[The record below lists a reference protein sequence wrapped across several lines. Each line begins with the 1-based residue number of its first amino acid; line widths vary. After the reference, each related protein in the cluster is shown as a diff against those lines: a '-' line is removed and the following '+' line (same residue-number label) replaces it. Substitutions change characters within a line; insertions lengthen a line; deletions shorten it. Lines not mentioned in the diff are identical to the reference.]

1 MLVLTPPAAVTD
13 LQGRLAYWG
22 PATPLHTPRTAHP
35 PRIASG
41 RTPLQVAAEAR
52 LGAAWPRLHSVGAGT
67 AGRTAGPLPQQRAA

>member
-1 MLVLTPPAAVTD
+1 MLMLTTPAALTD
-13 LQGRLAYWG
+13 LQGPLAYWG
-22 PATPLHTPRTAHP
+22 PATKSHIPRTAHP

-52 LGAAWPRLHSVGAGT
+52 LGAGT